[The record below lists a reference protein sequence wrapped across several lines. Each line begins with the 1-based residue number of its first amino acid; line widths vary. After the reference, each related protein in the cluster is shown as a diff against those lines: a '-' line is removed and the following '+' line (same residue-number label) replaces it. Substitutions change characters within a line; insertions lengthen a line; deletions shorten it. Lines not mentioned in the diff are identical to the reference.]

1 MKTEATRIVI
11 EQDSMDLLYDDL
23 RSVASAMMQRERG
36 GHTLQATAVV
46 HEAFMRLASSGATRK
61 FRESELLAI
70 ASRVI
75 RQVLVDHAREHGRMK
90 RSGSFHTE
98 LERARNL
105 APLPPQFDIE
115 KLDHAL
121 GVLSKVSPR
130 AARIVELRFFGGLPM
145 NVIADIVDC
154 SRSTAQADWT
164 FARASLLH
172 SMTTRERT

>member
-1 MKTEATRIVI
+1 MKSEPQPISL
-11 EQDSMDLLYDDL
+11 ESPSLGPLYDDL
-23 RSVASAMMQRERG
+23 RSVASAMMRRERC

-46 HEAFMRLASSGATRK
+46 HEAFMRLSSSGATRNFK
-61 FRESELLAI
+61 EAELLAI

-75 RQVLVDHAREHGRMK
+75 RQVLVDHARERGRMK
-90 RSGSFHTE
+90 RTASFHTE